1 MAVYL
6 LSDLDLPI
14 RHRTYREPAGPH
26 AAVARGADLR
36 DALAHV
42 QDRADCRAL
51 AVLGVPP
58 TDEDVPDLAPLA
70 GRRLFVADPDGARMR
85 SLAERGRGAGADVEW
100 YRGVP
105 PFDVLAAWLL
115 PVHAVVL
122 AAGGATRMGTNKL
135 LLDLE
140 GRPLVRHVLEAASEG
155 GVHTVHAVY
164 SSENVRNTLGDIVVW
179 VHNPNAESGQASSL
193 AVGLRSLPE
202 DAAGAVVLL
211 GDQPLVGARTVR
223 MVLQAWWQEGAA
235 AAVAASFGEDG
246 WRPPVV
252 IDRSVWPELLE
263 LTGDEG
269 ARLVFRRRPDLLE
282 TVPAE
287 GRPDDVDTPED
298 YARILHLF
306 PRRAPR

>member
-14 RHRTYREPAGPH
+14 RQRTYREPEGPH

-36 DALAHV
+36 DAVAHV
-42 QDRADCRAL
+42 RDRRDCHAL

-58 TDEDVPDLAPLA
+58 RDGDVPDLAPLA
-70 GRRLFVADPDGARMR
+70 GRRLFVADQDGARMR
-85 SLAERGRGAGADVEW
+85 SLAERGRAAGADVEW

-105 PFDVLAAWLL
+105 PVDVLAAWLL
-115 PVHAVVL
+115 PVPAVVL

-135 LLDLE
+135 LLDLD
-140 GRPLVRHVLEAASEG
+140 GRPLLRHVVEAASEG
-155 GVHTVHAVY
+155 GAHTVHAVY
-164 SSENVRNTLGDIVVW
+164 SSQEVRSALGEIVAW
-179 VHNPNAESGQASSL
+179 VHNPDAESGQASSL
-193 AVGLRSLPE
+193 AAGLRSLPE

-223 MVLQAWWQEGAA
+223 MVLRAWRQEGAP

-252 IDRSVWPELLE
+252 IDRSLWPELLQ

-269 ARLVFRRRPDLLE
+269 ARLVFKRQPDLLE
-282 TVPAE
+282 TVPAT